1 MKRFYFLLM
10 LFTCLSLVTAS
21 CNKERHEYVDLGLP
35 SGTLWATCNIGAS
48 SPEGA
53 GDYFA
58 WGETKSKE
66 EFTGRTY
73 KFYSNSNFRENGEPN
88 NLKIAKYNTN
98 KDFGKVDGKTS
109 LDPEDDVAHA
119 LWGSKWS
126 MPTDEEWTEL
136 REKCEWRKKGLD
148 GNSFAGYE
156 VIGPNGNSI
165 FLPTAGYREGTKL
178 ESGGTHG
185 CYWSS
190 TLDSECTT
198 CVFYLYFSLT
208 EVSRYNHVNRPFGF
222 SVRPVRRP

>member
-10 LFTCLSLVTAS
+10 LFICLSLVTVS

-148 GNSFAGYE
+148 GNSFVGYE
-156 VIGPNGNSI
+156 VVGPNGNSI
-165 FLPTAGYREGTKL
+165 FLPAAGFRDGTKL
-178 ESGGTHG
+178 KSEGTHG
-185 CYWSS
+185 SYWSS
-190 TLDSECTT
+190 ELDPNCTT
-198 CVFYLYFSLT
+198 CAFYLYFSLT